1 MVYNVQACLSLLAG
15 EQIIALAP
23 CSPTTVAPNG
33 ETFIS
38 TLCTARAHPAAL
50 RKNT

>member
-1 MVYNVQACLSLLAG
+1 MVYNVHACQSLLAG

-33 ETFIS
+33 ETS